1 MTTAPFATLWPLL
14 EQAPFAIA
22 VRQSSWMFPTLESI
36 HVLAVVLVVG
46 TISIVDLRLLGLP
59 TREKAVRRI
68 TQEVLPYTWGFFVLA
83 LVTGFLM
90 FASSAT
96 TYAADL
102 PFQLKMVLMLLATP
116 GMMAPA
122 ATATNP
128 AIKAYSMRSC
138 PRVSF
143 QMRSF
148 QTKLVIRV
156 MSKFPLPCNSLVC
169 VAV

>member
-1 MTTAPFATLWPLL
+1 VSSAPFASLWPLL
-14 EQAPFAIA
+14 EQAPFAVA

-36 HVLAVVLVVG
+36 HVLSVVLVVG

-102 PFQLKMVLMLLATP
+102 PFQLKMALMLLA
-116 GMMAPA
+116 GLNMAAFHLLPYRTVHLWDVLVHPPVGAKVMA
-122 ATATNP
+122 AMSLGLWVGIVVFGRWIGFTTN
-128 AIKAYSMRSC
+128 
-138 PRVSF
+138 
-143 QMRSF
+143 
-148 QTKLVIRV
+148 
-156 MSKFPLPCNSLVC
+156 
-169 VAV
+169 